1 MPLHKRTICSV
12 KRMNLESRV
21 KRMKRIVAQDMD
33 RIFCGLTQEERGRF
47 DGATVL
53 LTGGAGFL
61 GFYFIQFFTHYQAEL
76 GIKKVICLDNFQVGE
91 PKWLKDLAE
100 AGKVELRKFNVIT
113 DDIAQVPGAAEA
125 DYVYHMASI
134 ASPIFYRKYPIETL
148 DANIWGLRRLLD
160 FYCEKPIKGLVF
172 FSSSEIY
179 GDPMPENIPTPETY
193 RGNVDCQGPR
203 ACYDEAKRF
212 GETMCY
218 LFHQRYGMPITIIRP
233 FNNYGPGM
241 RLNDAR
247 VPADFANAV
256 RQNKDIVMF
265 SDGSPTRTFCYIS
278 DAITGYLKGLLHA
291 AEGFEAFNIG
301 IDKPEISI
309 KRLAEIYAQAGREI
323 YGYTGQAKFA
333 VSEDKEYLQNNPN
346 RRCPVID
353 KARRMLNYAPQ
364 VDVEQGVRFF
374 LEYVKE
380 CEEEELVW

>member
-1 MPLHKRTICSV
+1 MKKIVRQD
-12 KRMNLESRV
+12 LE
-21 KRMKRIVAQDMD
+21 RIHD
-33 RIFCGLTQEERGRF
+33 GLTEAERSQFQGS
-47 DGATVL
+47 TVL

-61 GFYFIQFFTHYQAEL
+61 GFYFIQFFTHYQEEL
-76 GIKKVICLDNFQVGE
+76 GIKKIICLDNFQVGY
-91 PKWLKDLAE
+91 PAWLKELSE
-100 AGKVELRKFNVIT
+100 QGRVELHKFNVIT
-113 DDIAQVPGAAEA
+113 DNIADIPGAEDA
-125 DYVYHMASI
+125 DYIYHMASI

-148 DANIWGLRRLLD
+148 DANIWGLRGLLD
-160 FYCEKPIKGLVF
+160 FYRQKPVKGLVF

-179 GDPMPENIPTPETY
+179 GDPTPENIPTPETY

-218 LFHQRYGMPITIIRP
+218 LFHQKYGMPITIIRP

-256 RQNKDIVMF
+256 RQGKDIIMF

-278 DAITGYLKGLLHA
+278 DAITGYLKGLLYA
-291 AEGFEAFNIG
+291 QKGFEAFNIG
-301 IDKPEISI
+301 MDRPEISI
-309 KRLAEIYAQAGREI
+309 RQLAEVYTQAGKEVF
-323 YGYTGQAKFA
+323 GYTGQTRFA
-333 VSEDKEYLQNNPN
+333 TSEDKAYLENNPN

-353 KARRMLNYAPQ
+353 KARNLLGYQPRVL
-364 VDVEQGVRFF
+364 VEQGVRYF

-380 CEEEELVW
+380 SKEEELVW

>member
-1 MPLHKRTICSV
+1 
-12 KRMNLESRV
+12 
-21 KRMKRIVAQDMD
+21 MKKIVQQDLQRIYD
-33 RIFCGLTQEERGRF
+33 GLTEDERRGF
-47 DGATVL
+47 QDSTIL

-61 GFYFIQFFTHYQAEL
+61 GFYFIHFFTHYRQEL
-76 GIKKVICLDNFQVGE
+76 GIKKVICLDNFQIGCSQ
-91 PKWLKDLAE
+91 WLKDLSSASQ
-100 AGKVELRKFNVIT
+100 VELHKFNVIT
-113 DDIAQVPGAAEA
+113 DDITNVPGAEEA
-125 DYVYHMASI
+125 DYIYHMASI

-148 DANIWGLRRLLD
+148 DANVWGLRRLLD
-160 FYCEKPIKGLVF
+160 LYCKKPIKGLAF
-172 FSSSEIY
+172 YSSSEIY
-179 GDPMPENIPTPETY
+179 GDPSPENIPTPEAY

-218 LFHQRYGMPITIIRP
+218 LFHQKYQMPISIIRP

-256 RQNKDIVMF
+256 WRDQDIVMF

-278 DAITGYLKGLLHA
+278 DAITGYLKALLYA
-291 AEGFEAFNIG
+291 AKGFEAFNIG

-309 KRLAEIYAQAGREI
+309 RHLAEIYTEAGKEI
-323 YGYTGQAKFA
+323 FGYTGQAKFS
-333 VSEDKEYLQNNPN
+333 VSADKEYLQNNPN

-353 KARRMLNYAPQ
+353 KARRLLGYEPQ
-364 VDVEQGVRFF
+364 VQVEQGVRYF

-380 CEEEELVW
+380 SKEEELIW